1 MSQKKIFTDGE
12 GDAWFNRNQAYIQSI
27 DQARESTDI
36 GYMLDALVPFSTR
49 INRIL
54 EIGCSNGIK
63 LETVCRKLNAVGVG
77 VEPSSIAVRNGND
90 RKKLADITL
99 LLGAGD
105 KLPSLCED
113 ASFDLVYF
121 AFCLYLFD
129 RNTLMQSLAEADRV
143 LKPGGFLVITD
154 FDPGSHYKRPYSHRE
169 GVFSYKQDY
178 ASVFTQSGLYYL
190 LGKYSFSHRTS
201 NFDELPDERVSTSI
215 LYKEIDPYP
224 TRD

>member
-1 MSQKKIFTDGE
+1 MSQNKIFTEGE
-12 GDAWFNRNQAYIQSI
+12 GDAWFNRNQDHIQTIEQVIKSP
-27 DQARESTDI
+27 DI
-36 GYMLDALVPFSTR
+36 RYVLDTLTPFSAR

-63 LETVCRKLNAVGVG
+63 LETICQHLNAVGVG
-77 VEPSSIAVRNGND
+77 VEPSPMAVKNGND
-90 RKKLADITL
+90 RTKLADTTL
-99 LLGAGD
+99 VAGTGD
-105 KLPSLCED
+105 KLPSLCMD

-129 RNTLMQSLAEADRV
+129 RNTLMQSLSEADRV

-154 FDPGSHYKRPYSHRE
+154 FDPGSHYKRPYNHFQ

-178 ASVFTQSGLYYL
+178 ASFYTQSGLYYL
-190 LGKYSFSHRTS
+190 MGKHSFSHRVPS
-201 NFDELPDERVSTSI
+201 FDEFPDERISTSV

-224 TRD
+224 MRG

>member
-1 MSQKKIFTDGE
+1 MIQNQIFRQGE
-12 GDAWFNRNQAYIQSI
+12 GDAWFYRNHSHFQAVEKIKQSP
-27 DQARESTDI
+27 DVRYLLES
-36 GYMLDALVPFSTR
+36 LASFR
-49 INRIL
+49 NRIERVL

-63 LETVCRKLNAVGVG
+63 LEAICDSLNAIGVG
-77 VEPSSIAVRNGND
+77 VEPSSNAVTAGNN
-90 RKKLADITL
+90 RKKISEISLQVGT
-99 LLGAGD
+99 GEE
-105 KLPSLCED
+105 LPCHD

-154 FDPGSHYKRPYSHRE
+154 FDPGSLYKRPYNHRE

-178 ASVFTQSGLYYL
+178 SAFYTQSGLYYI
-190 LGKYSFSHRTS
+190 LGKHSFSHRKQS
-201 NFDELPDERVSTSI
+201 FDEAPDERVSTSI

-224 TRD
+224 TRG